1 MLPGPIFTVSTRVS
15 RYRAP
20 PRPHFTSPRAC
31 SARAGREVFKN
42 FFSRSGG
49 SHSGFSYLSRAGG
62 GSLEAAFLNI
72 PQLLVPYKHGTTS
85 QHQLLNAQFLEKKGA
100 AKIITSYEEL
110 KAMLNSY
117 LDDELSKLEFNIK
130 AGNDHI
136 GKVLIDEIN

>member
-1 MLPGPIFTVSTRVS
+1 MDNYYDSINIQV
-15 RYRAP
+15 
-20 PRPHFTSPRAC
+20 
-31 SARAGREVFKN
+31 
-42 FFSRSGG
+42 
-49 SHSGFSYLSRAGG
+49 SRAGG

-72 PQLLVPYKHGTTS
+72 PQLLVPYKHGTTF